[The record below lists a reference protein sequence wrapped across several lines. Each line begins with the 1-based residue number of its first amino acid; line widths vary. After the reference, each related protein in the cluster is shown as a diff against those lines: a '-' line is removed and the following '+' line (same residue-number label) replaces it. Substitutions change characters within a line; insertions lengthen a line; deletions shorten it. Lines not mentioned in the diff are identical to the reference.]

1 MKKLFL
7 FSAIIL
13 AMSFQSCESWT
24 GCGVISDKKPIQEG
38 YMVKYYLILTDDRG
52 NEHKVEVT
60 KKEYNERMEGE
71 IICQNP

>member
-13 AMSFQSCESWT
+13 AMSFQSCESWS
-24 GCGVISDKKPIQEG
+24 GCGVISDKKP
-38 YMVKYYLILTDDRG
+38 VKDGYLIKYVVVITDDRG
-52 NEHKVEVT
+52 NEHNIEMT
-60 KKEYNERMEGE
+60 KKEYDKRIEGE

>member
-1 MKKLFL
+1 MKKLFISFIVLVL
-7 FSAIIL
+7 FA
-13 AMSFQSCESWT
+13 SCESWS

-38 YMVKYYLILTDDRG
+38 YVVKYYLILSDDRG

-60 KKEYNERMEGE
+60 KKEYNERIEGE